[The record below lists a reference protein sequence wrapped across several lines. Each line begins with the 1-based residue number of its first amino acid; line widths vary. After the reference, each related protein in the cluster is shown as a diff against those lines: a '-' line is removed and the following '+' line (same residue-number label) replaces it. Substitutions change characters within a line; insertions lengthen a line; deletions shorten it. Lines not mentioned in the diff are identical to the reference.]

1 MSVLFQKGLVASWNF
16 ICFCLNIPDAH
27 QIFLKRIYIS
37 CHGNTVA
44 DADGHLQ
51 DIVQQCI
58 VSAVG
63 NRGIQGTFI
72 LLPGDH
78 IVCIV
83 GWVLDHIESCLRIFT
98 ARLQIFP
105 GKIVPGLVG
114 NCGVM
119 LLLPFCQIKHRR
131 NRKQKYKPSK
141 IYPPAAEWYR
151 DFFFLQKNAKGST
164 DKKQYKIS
172 CDQVPDL
179 LIM

>member
-1 MSVLFQKGLVASWNF
+1 MPVFFQKGLIARRNF

-51 DIVQQCI
+51 DIVHQCI

-63 NRGIQGTFI
+63 NRRIQGAFI

-78 IVCIV
+78 VVWIV
-83 GWVLDHIESCLRIFT
+83 GWVLDHIEPCLRIFT
-98 ARLQIFP
+98 ARLQILP
-105 GKIVPGLVG
+105 GKIVSGLVC

-119 LLLPFCQIKHRR
+119 LFLSFCQIKHRR
-131 NRKQKYKPSK
+131 NRKQKHKSSK

-151 DFFFLQKNAKGST
+151 DLFFFQKNAKGST
-164 DKKQYKIS
+164 DKKQHKIS